1 MAITRVGY
9 TATSTNNV
17 PSAVVAV
24 PAGATTGDLIML
36 YLECDGNSGY
46 NAPSG
51 FTQVYANTI
60 VGTHTS
66 SVHRHVIQAGDPSS
80 YTIST
85 GGSNE
90 RGNIYLM
97 VYRGVDTTTPVITSS
112 RASGGSSTTANFSG
126 ILPAADDCRVIAF
139 LGTESGNNGNP
150 FTSNWP
156 TNFTEISDNEN
167 GPPGTGGGSSGAAF
181 AESQQT
187 SAATCS
193 GSVTIS
199 TGNTQYVTTFIAL
212 QPPSTK
218 PVVQTCPDVAV
229 SSTNVTCT
237 GINFEAIQG
246 TGKLELASSATYA
259 SATKVTQTID
269 SWSATSIQFDVVQG
283 GLTNNAIVYVFVTN
297 DSGEVNGNGLP
308 INLGLT
314 AYLSLIDS
322 LLPGHYWRL
331 QNTYTDTGSSPSGQ
345 RDMDNTIT
353 DGGGAMT
360 TTEICENTTHSWQ
373 LTSVTAAREIQD
385 VGDMNTGTVNERTF
399 CGWIM
404 LGGTQ
409 KSASAIYK
417 EGGGVQNLAFI
428 VSLGNTLTAQM
439 ADSVTGNNVQ
449 AFGNF
454 KLTPNRPYHICYRYS
469 YTESP
474 KEFRLFVD
482 GEEQTST
489 DGNPITG
496 TSFSSHSGDCVWG
509 DPDGNLET
517 GGTDIAYQGQ
527 VDCYYAAW
535 VHWAEADNGGN
546 VPLDKTTEIRDKLFR
561 RGALPNE
568 TITTGT
574 QAAMQTQLD
583 ALADTEIPDWPLGIR
598 VEDVTGGGELELTF
612 DNITFNSRCTLD
624 LEWRGGGDLNIIL
637 ENGSSV
643 DAAKI
648 YTPLSGTVNLIQ
660 APEVSVTCVDPS
672 TGSAIQDVRVLMTA
686 ATGGDLPF
694 EDSVT
699 ITSIG
704 TTATVTHS
712 SHGLRSGL
720 KVLIS
725 GANQNVYNGVY
736 EITVT
741 GINSYTYTMASSGT
755 SPATGTIVSTSVI
768 IDGLTGVTGII
779 SAVPKHRYTSDQ
791 PVLVAARKGSASP
804 FYKGGGGTFNVVETG
819 LDSTVF
825 LVKDE

>member
-1 MAITRVGY
+1 MAIARVGY

-17 PSAVVAV
+17 PSANVAV

-46 NAPSG
+46 NPPSG

-60 VGTHTS
+60 VGSHTS
-66 SVHRHVIQAGDPSS
+66 SVHRRVIQAGDPSS

-97 VYRGVDTTTPVITSS
+97 VYSGVDTTTPVITSS

-187 SAATCS
+187 SATTCS

-353 DGGGAMT
+353 GGGGAMT

-404 LGGTQ
+404 LGGIQ

-417 EGGGVQNLAFI
+417 EGGGVQNLCFLVA
-428 VSLGNTLTAQM
+428 LGNTLTAQM

-449 AFGNF
+449 AFGDF
-454 KLTPNRPYHICYRYS
+454 KLTANRPYHICYRYS

-482 GEEQTST
+482 GEEQTAT

-517 GGTDIAYQGQ
+517 GGTDIAYAGQ
-527 VDCYYAAW
+527 IDCYYAAW
-535 VHWAEADNGGN
+535 AHWAEADNGGN

-568 TITTGT
+568 TITSGT
-574 QAAMQTQLD
+574 QAAMQTQID

-598 VEDVTGGGELELTF
+598 VEDATGGGALELEA
-612 DNITFNSRCTLD
+612 DNITFSSRCTLD
-624 LEWRGGGDLNIIL
+624 LEWRGGGVLTWVQRNGAIL
-637 ENGSSV
+637 
-643 DAAKI
+643 DASKV
-648 YTPLSGTVNLIQ
+648 YTPLGGTVTIVT
-660 APEVSVTCVDPS
+660 EVPVVVTVKDVA
-672 TGSAIQDVRVLMTA
+672 TGVVIEGSRVLLTSA
-686 ATGGDLPF
+686 AGGSLPYQA
-694 EDSVT
+694 SVT
-699 ITSIG
+699 ITRAS
-704 TTATVTHS
+704 TTATVTHTG
-712 SHGLRSGL
+712 HGYSTGQ

-725 GANQNVYNGVY
+725 GASQYEYTGVKT
-736 EITVT
+736 ITVT
-741 GINSYTYTMASSGT
+741 GTNTYTFSVSGSPAT
-755 SPATGTIVSTSVI
+755 PATGTITSTTVLAEDLTDVS
-768 IDGLTGVTGII
+768 GQLTTEL
-779 SAVPKHRYTSDQ
+779 RYSSDQ
-791 PVLVAARKGSASP
+791 PVGGRVRRGTDTP
-804 FYKGGGGTFNVVETG
+804 FYRTQRISSTITAAG
-819 LDSTVF
+819 LNLTI
-825 LVKDE
+825 LMVKDE